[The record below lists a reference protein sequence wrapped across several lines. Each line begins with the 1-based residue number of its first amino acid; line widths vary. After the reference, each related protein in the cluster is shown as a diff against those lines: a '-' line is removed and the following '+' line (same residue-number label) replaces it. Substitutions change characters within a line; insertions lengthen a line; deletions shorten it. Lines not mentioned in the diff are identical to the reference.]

1 MAEDNDLDLGE
12 EKKSSKLLYMI
23 IGGVFAVLIIVG
35 ATLYFTGFFSSDED
49 GEDGEAVEDEQESEV
64 KGDPVYQPLGSDFVI
79 RFKKGGGARLLQISI
94 STLTYDAEV
103 VEAVKKH
110 TPMIRNNLLLLLSAK
125 KPTELKTPEGKES
138 LRQEVLES
146 VQKVI
151 EDQLGKKGVEQVFFT
166 ALVMQ

>member
-23 IGGVFAVLIIVG
+23 IGGVVALLIIVG
-35 ATLYFTGFFSSDED
+35 ATLYFMGFFSSDED
-49 GEDGEAVEDEQESEV
+49 GEDAEVAEDEQESVV
-64 KGDPVYQPLGSDFVI
+64 KGDPVYQPLGADFVV
-79 RFKKGGGARLLQISI
+79 RFKKGEGARLLQISI

-110 TPMIRNNLLLLLSAK
+110 TPMIRNNLLLLLSSK
-125 KPTELKTPEGKES
+125 KPIELKTPEGKES
-138 LRQEVLES
+138 LRQEILES

-166 ALVMQ
+166 AFVMQ